1 MATKIFPPGD
11 THYPID
17 TAHVSSIEQYKEIY
31 EESIKNPEAFWA
43 NIAERISWYKKWDN
57 VREYDFVD
65 AHIKWFEGG
74 N

>member
-31 EESIKNPEAFWA
+31 EESIKKPGG
-43 NIAERISWYKKWDN
+43 
-57 VREYDFVD
+57 VLGEYRRTNFVVQ
-65 AHIKWFEGG
+65 EVG
-74 N
+74 

>member
-43 NIAERISWYKKWDN
+43 NIAERISWFKKM
-57 VREYDFVD
+57 
-65 AHIKWFEGG
+65 G
-74 N
+74 